1 MMPVSSD
8 YDYSRFT
15 PLDNTGKAYDVFRS
29 AYKNIRFALPAVQSI
44 VVTDPDIGNLV
55 GIAFRVYGDVSLWRM
70 IMAYNGMQDPIQDM
84 YPGQVLKF
92 PAKSSV
98 IQYLN
103 SQLQS
108 QQPTITI

>member
-1 MMPVSSD
+1 MTVSSD

-15 PLDNTGKAYDVFRS
+15 SLDNTGDAYNFVRS
-29 AYKNIRFALPAVQSI
+29 AYKNIRFAIPAVQTL
-44 VVTDPDIGNLV
+44 VVKDPDVGNLA

-70 IMAYNGMQDPIQDM
+70 ILAYNGMQDPIQDM
-84 YPGQVLKF
+84 YPGQVLKL
-92 PAKSSV
+92 PAKTAV

-108 QQPTITI
+108 QQQTITI

>member
-1 MMPVSSD
+1 MAVSSD

-15 PLDNTGKAYDVFRS
+15 KLDNTGTNYDIFRS
-29 AYKNIRFALPAVQSI
+29 AYKNIRFAIPTVQTL
-44 VVTDPDIGNLV
+44 VVRDSDVGNLA

-70 IMAYNGMQDPIQDM
+70 ILAFNGMQDPIQDM
-84 YPGQVLKF
+84 YPGQVLKL
-92 PAKSSV
+92 PSKSAV

-108 QQPTITI
+108 QQQTIMI

>member
-1 MMPVSSD
+1 MAVSAD

-15 PLDNTGKAYDVFRS
+15 KLDNTGTNYDVFRS
-29 AYKNIRFALPAVQSI
+29 AYKNIRFALPAVQTM
-44 VVTDPDIGNLV
+44 VVREPDIGNLA

-70 IMAYNGMQDPIQDM
+70 IMAFNGMQDPIQDM
-84 YPGQVLKF
+84 WPGQVLKF
-92 PAKSSV
+92 PAKAAV

-108 QQPTITI
+108 QQQTITI